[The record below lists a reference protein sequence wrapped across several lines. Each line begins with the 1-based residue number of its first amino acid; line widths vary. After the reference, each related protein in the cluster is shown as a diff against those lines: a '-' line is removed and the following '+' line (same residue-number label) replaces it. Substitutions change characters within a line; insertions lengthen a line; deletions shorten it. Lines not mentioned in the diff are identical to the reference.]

1 MASWRPM
8 SRQETSDRRATA
20 ATALAALRTGI
31 GVGAW
36 VAPSLAAR
44 AFGLRV
50 DGNTEAVLMARLFAV
65 RDGALAYATLG
76 TTGPARRTVLHAG
89 IACDLLDAAA
99 ALLAARR
106 GGIPR
111 ASAAL
116 VTTVALAAAATGVVA
131 VRG

>member
-1 MASWRPM
+1 MP
-8 SRQETSDRRATA
+8 RQDTA
-20 ATALAALRTGI
+20 ATALAALRAGI
-31 GVGAW
+31 GIGAW
-36 VAPSLAAR
+36 VAPTFAAR
-44 AFGLRV
+44 TFGLRV

-76 TTGPARRTVLHAG
+76 TSGPARRTVLHAG
-89 IACDLLDAAA
+89 IVCDVLDAAA

-111 ASAAL
+111 TAAVL

-131 VRG
+131 AQD